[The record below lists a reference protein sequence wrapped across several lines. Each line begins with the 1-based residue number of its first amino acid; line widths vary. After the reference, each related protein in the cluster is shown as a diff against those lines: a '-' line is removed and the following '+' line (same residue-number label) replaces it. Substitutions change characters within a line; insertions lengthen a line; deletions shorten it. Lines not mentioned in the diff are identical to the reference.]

1 MSGAAAA
8 AADPPE
14 EFRSDIGSDTSE
26 FTSDLMSIGEVLARL
41 REDFPDI
48 TISKLRFLEAEG
60 LVEPVRTPAGY
71 RKYAVGD
78 VDRLGFVLAAQRDR
92 FLPLRVI
99 RDYLAALDRGETVEF
114 GFDTDE
120 SRSES
125 DSESIFLGS
134 DYVGPDRRGRDANA
148 DEFGF
153 GELSAGGP
161 IRRDEM
167 IARTGL
173 SDVELTELEDAGLIC
188 PRTPGW
194 YDGDALIIGLIAAR
208 LAKHGIGGRHLRPY
222 RTSAD
227 REVGLFAAVVAPLAK
242 SASGSARAQAAETAR
257 ELAALSQQLHAALVR
272 AGLRDTLGS

>member
-1 MSGAAAA
+1 VSGAAAA
-8 AADPPE
+8 AADPPGE
-14 EFRSDIGSDTSE
+14 SDRSDIGFDSPEYTG
-26 FTSDLMSIGEVLARL
+26 DLMSIGEVLACL

-48 TISKLRFLEAEG
+48 TISKLRFLEEEG
-60 LVEPVRTPAGY
+60 LVEPVRTTAGY
-71 RKYAVGD
+71 RKYAAAD

-99 RDYLAALDRGETVEF
+99 RDYLDALDRGETAEF
-114 GFDTDE
+114 GLDAYE
-120 SRSES
+120 SRSQSGPETAY
-125 DSESIFLGS
+125 L
-134 DYVGPDRRGRDANA
+134 GPDHPARDADA

-153 GELSAGGP
+153 GDLAAAGP
-161 IRRDEM
+161 IRRDDM

-188 PRTPGW
+188 PRPPGW
-194 YDGDALIIGLIAAR
+194 YDADALIIGTIAAR
-208 LAKHGIGGRHLRPY
+208 LAKHGIGGRHLRPW

-242 SASGSARAQAAETAR
+242 SASGPARAQAAETAR

-272 AGLRDTLGS
+272 VGLRDTLGS

>member
-1 MSGAAAA
+1 
-8 AADPPE
+8 
-14 EFRSDIGSDTSE
+14 
-26 FTSDLMSIGEVLARL
+26 MSIGEVLARL
-41 REDFPDI
+41 REDFPDV

-60 LVEPVRTPAGY
+60 LVEPERTSAGY
-71 RKYAVGD
+71 RKYTAAD

-114 GFDTDE
+114 GF
-120 SRSES
+120 
-125 DSESIFLGS
+125 G
-134 DYVGPDRRGRDANA
+134 A
-148 DEFGF
+148 DEPSSHGDDLD
-153 GELSAGGP
+153 GHAMVEELDGGP

-167 IARTGL
+167 LARTGL
-173 SDVELTELEDAGLIC
+173 SDTSLTELEDAGIVC
-188 PRTPGW
+188 PRSPGW
-194 YDGDALIIGLIAAR
+194 YDADALIIGTIAAR

-242 SASGSARAQAAETAR
+242 SASASSRSQAVETAR

-272 AGLRDTLGS
+272 VGLRNSLGP